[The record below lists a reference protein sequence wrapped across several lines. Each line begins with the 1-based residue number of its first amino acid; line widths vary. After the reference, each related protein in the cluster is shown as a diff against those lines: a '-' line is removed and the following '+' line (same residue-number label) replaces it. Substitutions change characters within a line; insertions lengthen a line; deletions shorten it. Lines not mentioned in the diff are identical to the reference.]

1 MSEVV
6 SALHGRSAEG
16 PVTIR
21 DAGPRGMIQVR
32 GDLGSEALQS
42 VCREVAGSGFPGQ
55 GGAEVSET
63 GAVLWMSPDE
73 VLVLTARDKA
83 AEGVARIS
91 EALKGTHHLAVDVS
105 DARAILALEG
115 AGLRE
120 VLARLTPANMHPE
133 AFRPG
138 QMRRTRL
145 AQVAAG
151 VWMTSETSA
160 ELICFRSVAD
170 YAFDLLANAAA
181 SPAVGHLPTA

>member
-6 SALHGRSAEG
+6 SALHGRRTEG
-16 PVTIR
+16 SVAVR
-21 DAGPRGMIQVR
+21 DTGPRGMIQVR
-32 GDLGSEALQS
+32 GDLGAEALQS

-55 GGAEVSET
+55 GGAEVSDQ

-73 VLVLTARDKA
+73 VLVLTARDRA
-83 AEGVARIS
+83 AEGVTRIGA
-91 EALKGTHHLAVDVS
+91 ALAGTHHLAVDVS
-105 DARAILALEG
+105 DARAVIALEG

-151 VWMTSETSA
+151 IWLTSETSA

-170 YAFDLLANAAA
+170 YVFDLLANAAA
-181 SPAVGHLPTA
+181 SPAVGHLPVA